1 MKSAVISIL
10 FKRLVDGRFLVAICD
25 VSGKGIAASLIT
37 AVLGGF
43 FDGYTTSNTMK
54 SFVRRLNRYLYDTFR
69 LEYFITGIIIELD
82 EDTGEA
88 TVCDMGHSY
97 MLIMQGAKAPA
108 SRFRGRQPPA
118 GGFPQPRSRDPGVP
132 PEAGGR
138 GGSLHG
144 RGDRSDQSSGESITE
159 RRLWDLLNPV
169 RRRLKFFDVLSL
181 APFHVTNPN
190 GTTSRT

>member
-1 MKSAVISIL
+1 MANEVGGDFYL

-108 SRFRGRQPPA
+108 SRFRGRQPPT

-144 RGDRSDQSSGESITE
+144 RGDRSDQQQRRGLYRTAPLGPVQILYGEGSPKLE
-159 RRLWDLLNPV
+159 QAFRGPC
-169 RRRLKFFDVLSL
+169 VLS
-181 APFHVTNPN
+181 
-190 GTTSRT
+190 R